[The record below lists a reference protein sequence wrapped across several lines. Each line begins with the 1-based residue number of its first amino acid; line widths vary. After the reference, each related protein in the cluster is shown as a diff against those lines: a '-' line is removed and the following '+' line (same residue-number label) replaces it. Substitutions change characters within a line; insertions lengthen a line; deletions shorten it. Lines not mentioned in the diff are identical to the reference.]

1 MSFCLN
7 KIREV
12 IRSAL
17 RPPAA
22 FVRRILT
29 PSIPPRRFT
38 WHKVLDGPIAGN
50 ELLLP
55 EGTEIAELI
64 SSGAYEKTVVPVVQ
78 ALVGSGDVCFDIGA
92 HYGYYT
98 MLLAKCAGSGQV
110 HTFEPVASHADR
122 IRQNVN
128 RQAYRHV
135 TVHEAAVAGTD
146 GEMVL
151 RLAEAPGADDSMAYL
166 EQYGGVVTPA
176 SLEQYARFSSV
187 TVKAVSLDS
196 IQDRTALPQFIKID
210 AEGAEVSIIQGALSV
225 ISKAKPRML
234 VELHGVYEALAC
246 MDILRRLN
254 YVAVVFNE
262 RRVNMPVF
270 LIHQEDSVALDTIA
284 RVSGRLSTVLFGEAP
299 GHGD

>member
-7 KIREV
+7 TIREG

-22 FVRRILT
+22 FVRRLLT
-29 PSIPPRRFT
+29 PAVPPRNFT
-38 WHKVLDGPIAGN
+38 WHTILDGPIVGN

-64 SSGAYEKTVVPVVQ
+64 SGGAYEKTVVSVVQ

-98 MLLAKCAGSGQV
+98 MLLSKCAADGQV
-110 HTFEPVASHADR
+110 HTFEPVAAHADR
-122 IRQNVN
+122 IRQAVN
-128 RQAYRHV
+128 RHASGHV
-135 TVHEAAVAGTD
+135 TVHEVAVAGDD

-151 RLAEAPGADDSMAYL
+151 RVAKDPDADDSMAYL

-187 TVKAVSLDS
+187 RVKAVALDS
-196 IQDRTALPQFIKID
+196 MQDQMALPKFIKID
-210 AEGAEVSIIQGALSV
+210 AEGAEVSIIQGALSM
-225 ISKAKPRML
+225 ISRAKPRML
-234 VELHGVYEALAC
+234 VELHGVYEALSC
-246 MDILRRLN
+246 MAMLRQLN
-254 YVAVVFNE
+254 YVAVVFHE

-270 LIHQEDSVALDTIA
+270 LIHQDDRVALDTIA
-284 RVSGRLSTVLFGEAP
+284 KVSGQQSTVLFGEAP
-299 GHGD
+299 GQGD

>member
-1 MSFCLN
+1 MSLSLN

-22 FVRRILT
+22 FVRRLLT
-29 PSIPPRRFT
+29 PAVPPRRFK
-38 WHKVLDGPIAGN
+38 WHTVLAGPIAGN

-64 SSGAYEKTVVPVVQ
+64 SSGAYEKSVVSVVQ
-78 ALVGSGDVCFDIGA
+78 ALVGSDDVCFDIGA

-98 MLLAKCAGSGQV
+98 LLLAKCAGSGQV
-110 HTFEPVASHADR
+110 HTFEPVAAHADR
-122 IRQNVN
+122 IRQDVN

-135 TVHEAAVAGTD
+135 TVHELAVAGGD

-151 RLAEAPGADDSMAYL
+151 RLAEDPEADDSMAYL

-187 TVKAVSLDS
+187 RVKAVALDS
-196 IQDRTALPQFIKID
+196 MQDLIALPKFIKID
-210 AEGAEVSIIQGALSV
+210 AEGAEVSIIQGALNM
-225 ISKAKPRML
+225 ISRARPRML

-246 MDILRRLN
+246 MAMLRQLN

-262 RRVNMPVF
+262 RKVNMPVF
-270 LIHQEDSVALDTIA
+270 LIHQDDHVALDTIA
-284 RVSGRLSTVLFGEAP
+284 KVSGQQSTVLFGEAP
-299 GHGD
+299 CQGD